1 MQDAIKFDRTV
12 TTRIDADRCIG
23 CGLCVRV
30 CPAGT
35 LAMAGDK
42 AQVVG
47 DQSLNCGHCA
57 AACPVDAV
65 TVGTLSAET
74 TRFATFADDSRW
86 LAPGQ
91 FDLPQLVRLM
101 GSRRSCRNFKDKP
114 VPLER
119 LEDLVKIA
127 ISAPSGTNC
136 QPWTFTLLPSRDAV
150 LELVRTVADFFTR
163 LNRRAENPWLR
174 NLLRLVG
181 KPQLAAY
188 HRDYYATAEEKLAD
202 WRATGRDWLFHGAPA
217 AIVIASRPAS
227 CPVEDCLLAAGQ
239 ILLAAH
245 AMGLGSCLIGFAV
258 SALQNDRTAA
268 GGFGLAPDETVRAVI
283 ALGHPAETYQ
293 RVADRK
299 LPVVRHFSPES

>member
-1 MQDAIKFDRTV
+1 MIFVRTV

-35 LAMAGDK
+35 LAMEGDK
-42 AQVVG
+42 ARVVG

-57 AACPVDAV
+57 AACPVEAV
-65 TVGTLSAET
+65 AVGSLSAET
-74 TRFATFADDSRW
+74 IRFASFVADTRW
-86 LAPGQ
+86 MPPGQ
-91 FDLPQLVRLM
+91 CDLPQLVRLM
-101 GSRRSCRNFKDKP
+101 GSRRSCRNFTDKP
-114 VPLER
+114 VSNER
-119 LEDLVKIA
+119 LEDLVNIG

-136 QPWTFTLLPSRDAV
+136 QPWTFTLLPIRGAV
-150 LELVRTVADFFTR
+150 LELAQAVAGFFTR
-163 LNRRAENPWLR
+163 LNRQAARPWMRTLM
-174 NLLRLVG
+174 RLMG
-181 KPQLAAY
+181 RPQLDAY
-188 HRDYYATAEEKLAD
+188 YRNYYATTEEKLAD

-258 SALQNDRTAA
+258 SALQNDRDAA
-268 GGFGLAPDETVRAVI
+268 ARFGLSVDETVRAVI
-283 ALGHPAETYQ
+283 ALGYPAETYQ
-293 RVADRK
+293 RVAERK
-299 LPVVRHFSPES
+299 PPVVRTFPERT

>member
-1 MQDAIKFDRTV
+1 MIPERTV
-12 TTRIDADRCIG
+12 TTRIDTERCIG

-35 LAMAGDK
+35 LAMVGDK
-42 AQVVG
+42 ARVVG

-65 TVGTLSAET
+65 RVGSLSAET
-74 TRFATFADDSRW
+74 IRFSSFSSDSRW
-86 LAPGQ
+86 LPPGQ
-91 FDLPQLVRLM
+91 FDLAQLVRLM

-119 LEDLVKIA
+119 LEDLVKIG

-136 QPWTFTLLPSRDAV
+136 QPWTFTLLPNRAAV
-150 LELVRTVADFFTR
+150 MELMNAVAAFFAR
-163 LNRRAENPWLR
+163 LNRQAARPWLR
-174 NLLRLVG
+174 ALMRLVG

-188 HRDYYATAEEKLAD
+188 YRDYYAVAEEKLAD

-217 AIVIASRPAS
+217 AVVIASRRAS

-258 SALQNDRTAA
+258 SALQNDRAA
-268 GGFGLAPDETVRAVI
+268 AARLGLAPDETVRAVI
-283 ALGHPAETYQ
+283 ALGYPAETYQ
-293 RVADRK
+293 RVAERK
-299 LPVVRHFSPES
+299 LPLVRHFTLES